1 LLMSRGCIREP
12 RTHQWQM
19 QEFRNRTELLVMSA
33 LYILGHGASFCSLP
47 PLCHMS
53 KSECTNFFHVF
64 LDKMNNM
71 HDEFIRMPQN
81 ASELAPITKGYKES
95 GLPGCC
101 GSMDVVH
108 VRWSQCPTG
117 DLNRAKGIS
126 HPCLRMRDR
135 YQSADAWCLWT
146 SFWIAE

>member
-1 LLMSRGCIREP
+1 MPLYKVEELTTLLVSRGCIREP
-12 RTHQWQM
+12 RTYWQM
-19 QEFRNRTELLVMSA
+19 QEFRDPKELLVMSA
-33 LYILGHGASFCSLP
+33 LYILGHGASFQSQW

-64 LDKMNNM
+64 LDGTNNI
-71 HDEFIRMPQN
+71 HHEFIRMPKN
-81 ASELAPITKGYKES
+81 ASELNPITKGYEES

-117 DLNRAKGIS
+117 DLNRAKGKE
-126 HPCLRMRDR
+126 
-135 YQSADAWCLWT
+135 
-146 SFWIAE
+146 SFPTLAFECVTGFNR